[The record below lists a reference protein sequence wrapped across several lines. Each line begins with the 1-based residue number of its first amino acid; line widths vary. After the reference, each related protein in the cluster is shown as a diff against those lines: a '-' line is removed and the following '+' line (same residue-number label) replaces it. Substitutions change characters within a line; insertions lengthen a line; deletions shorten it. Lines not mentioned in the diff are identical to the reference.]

1 MNKNLNEIHLSAHC
15 GHFALRENQ
24 ECEMTN
30 ELMHVFL
37 TKTTVK
43 LIIYCFRKFG
53 SPLCRAF
60 ALSALVIRINDP
72 DGPPPYMNE
81 CGKQLGAN

>member
-1 MNKNLNEIHLSAHC
+1 MGMSVFYIS
-15 GHFALRENQ
+15 FEN
-24 ECEMTN
+24 
-30 ELMHVFL
+30 V
-37 TKTTVK
+37 
-43 LIIYCFRKFG
+43 IRKFVI
-53 SPLCRAF
+53 PLCRAF